1 MVNSTLVATLY
12 VNPVTGNDANAG
24 SRLAP
29 FKTLT
34 RALKATPVPK
44 IIQLALGTYSTAT
57 GEIFPFVIPRGV
69 MVVGNEA
76 TKGEGVVI
84 SGNGEYQ
91 SQTFGLQNI
100 TILLLDDSSLM
111 GVTVTNSTPKGT
123 GVWVE
128 STSPTVA
135 NNTFINCGR
144 EGVFT
149 TGTAKPAII
158 DNFFVKN
165 TASGLVIARNS
176 KGEVLRNIFA
186 KNAIGLAISDFAA
199 PLVASNKLSENER
212 AIALS
217 RDAKPVL
224 RNNTIAKNTQGGLLV
239 NGNASPDLGSTQDPA
254 GNIFSENGEFDVQNA
269 TLKKIFSA
277 GNKLNATQVKGLIEF
292 IATTE
297 DTPKQ
302 VAFATRFSDMAGHW
316 AVAFVEALV
325 SKGLINGFGDGTFQ
339 PESPITRAEYAA
351 VVAKTFQLTANQ
363 ETGNFIDIKLD
374 FWAASAINRAA
385 GMNFISG
392 YPDGTFRPGQNLTKI
407 QAIVSIVNG
416 LKLNGGNPNVLVT
429 YRDRAQIPSY
439 ATNTVAAAT
448 QKLLVVNYPQTE
460 LLEPLRDIT
469 RAEVAA
475 LIYQALVAS
484 GKENAI
490 ASPYIV
496 NPDVDISSFTD
507 LRGHWAEAFIRALVS
522 MDLTHGFADGSYQP
536 DKPMTRAQYAALVAN
551 AFNPTPKRPAPD
563 FTDVPKEFWAY
574 NAIRI
579 AAAGGFVGGFSD
591 RTFRPAQNVQRL
603 QVIVSLV
610 NGLGLPAADSDVLKV
625 YSDCN
630 TIPES
635 ARRAVATATQ
645 QQIAVNYPERNKI
658 EPLREATRGEV
669 AAMMYQALLNIQ
681 RITPMNS
688 TYIVSPF
695 AVGK

>member
-24 SRLAP
+24 SRLAA

-57 GEIFPFVIPRGV
+57 GEIFPLVIPAGV

-100 TILLLDDSSLM
+100 TILLLGDSSLM
-111 GVTVTNSTPKGT
+111 GVTVTNSTAKGT
-123 GVWVE
+123 GIWIE
-128 STSPTVA
+128 STSPTLA
-135 NNTFINCGR
+135 NNTFFNCGR

-149 TGTAKPAII
+149 TGTAKAAII
-158 DNFFVKN
+158 DNYFVKN
-165 TASGLVIARNS
+165 TASGLVMARNS
-176 KGEVLRNIFA
+176 KGEVLRNIFV

-224 RNNTIAKNTQGGLLV
+224 RNNKIEKNTQGGLLV

-254 GNIFSENGEFDVQNA
+254 GNIFRDNVEFDVQNA
-269 TLKKIFSA
+269 TSQKLVSA
-277 GNKLNATQVKGLIEF
+277 GNQLNPTQVKGLIEL
-292 IATTE
+292 IATIE
-297 DTPKQ
+297 DMPKQ
-302 VAFATRFSDMAGHW
+302 VAVVTSFADMAGHW
-316 AVAFVEALV
+316 AVGFVEALV
-325 SKGLINGFGDGTFQ
+325 RKGLINGFPDGTFQ
-339 PESPITRAEYAA
+339 PEAAITRAQYAA
-351 VVAKTFQLTANQ
+351 VVAKSFQLTANQ
-363 ETGNFIDIKLD
+363 ERRNFIDIQPD
-374 FWAASAINRAA
+374 FWAASAINSATE
-385 GMNFISG
+385 MNFISG
-392 YPDGTFRPGQNLTKI
+392 YPDGTFRAGQNLTKI

-416 LKLNGGNPNVLVT
+416 LKLNGGNPNVLGI
-429 YRDRAQIPSY
+429 YSDRAQIPSY

-475 LIYQALVAS
+475 LIYQTLVAIS
-484 GKENAI
+484 KENAI

-496 NPDVDISSFTD
+496 NPDVEISSFTD
-507 LRGHWAEAFIRALVS
+507 LRGHWAEAFIRGLVS
-522 MDLTHGFADGSYQP
+522 MNLTHGFADGSYQP
-536 DKPMTRAQYAALVAN
+536 NKPMTRAQYAALVAN
-551 AFNPTPKRPAPD
+551 AFNPTPKRPAAE
-563 FTDVPKEFWAY
+563 FTDVSKGFWGY
-574 NAIRI
+574 NAIKI
-579 AAAGGFVGGFSD
+579 AASGGFVGGFSD
-591 RTFRPAQNVQRL
+591 RTFRPDQNVQRL

-610 NGLGLPAADSDVLKV
+610 NGLSLPPAHSEVLKV
-625 YSDCN
+625 YSDRN

-635 ARRAVATATQ
+635 ARTAVATATQ
-645 QQIAVNYPERNKI
+645 QKIAINYPEPKQI
-658 EPLREATRGEV
+658 QPLRQATRGEV
-669 AAMMYQALLNIQ
+669 AAMVYQALVAIG
-681 RITPMNS
+681 RISPINS